1 MGLFKIDGCDV
12 ITVAEK
18 EKVVED
24 NVQVSSSGFVM
35 ISVLQA
41 KTVRP
46 SWSFDEIEIEAIRVQ
61 GPFSGLNTSEAL
73 VTW

>member
-1 MGLFKIDGCDV
+1 MQRELGLFKIDGCDV

-24 NVQVSSSGFVM
+24 NVQVSM
-35 ISVLQA
+35 LQA
-41 KTVRP
+41 ETVRP

-61 GPFSGLNTSEAL
+61 GPFSGLNASEAL